1 MPPAVEPGELVDPG
15 VHGALLSAVAD
26 GAPLDRLGQ
35 HRLESL
41 KAAGLATPDGRPRF
55 PVAQAAQAKAVA
67 ETAGD
72 LGRAMARLVA
82 GEWSRLEVEYES
94 VHAALASPARPPAE
108 AAGAGPSRRGRG
120 AAFLV
125 VGGLLLDLGVRR
137 LLRRQGLAAPPFG
150 SAFVWLAEGEGAA
163 GSWFA
168 RVTGLPGR
176 GSLIRFGHPDA
187 PAFQLAAADPEAAPA
202 LPAALE
208 PALRELCEGL
218 GWSVV
223 RLVDDALPALDPVRR
238 RVPGADDEGA
248 FLAWAYTLAVDEAL
262 DRLSARGLLTP
273 PPTAVTTVR
282 VTDPALPARVAGGR
296 GWSAAA
302 GAAEEVAFV
311 EGVEAAGGQAAA
323 PVGGQRSGEG
333 GQRRQGGDGDQV
345 GGHGPSCGGGPGS
358 AAVAD
363 WGSAVDGLRV
373 LPRPVRAGL

>member
-1 MPPAVEPGELVDPG
+1 MGLPVSRDAWELGWWAPVPPALEPGELVDPG

-94 VHAALASPARPPAE
+94 VHAALARPEP
-108 AAGAGPSRRGRG
+108 GGP
-120 AAFLV
+120 AFLV
-125 VGGLLLDLGVRR
+125 VGGLLLDIGVRR

-163 GSWFA
+163 GGWFA

-176 GSLIRFGHPDA
+176 GSLIRFGRPAA
-187 PAFQLAAADPEAAPA
+187 PAFQLAAADPESAPA

-223 RLVDDALPALDPVRR
+223 RLVEDALPALDPVRR

-262 DRLSARGLLTP
+262 DRLAARGLLTP
-273 PPTAVTTVR
+273 PDTAVTAVR
-282 VTDPALPARVAGGR
+282 VTDPAL
-296 GWSAAA
+296 A
-302 GAAEEVAFV
+302 GAAT
-311 EGVEAAGGQAAA
+311 
-323 PVGGQRSGEG
+323 
-333 GQRRQGGDGDQV
+333 
-345 GGHGPSCGGGPGS
+345 
-358 AAVAD
+358 
-363 WGSAVDGLRV
+363 
-373 LPRPVRAGL
+373 

>member
-1 MPPAVEPGELVDPG
+1 MPRGIRARPAWELGWWAPVPPALEPGELVDPA

-41 KAAGLATPDGRPRF
+41 KAAGLATADGRPRF
-55 PVAQAAQAKAVA
+55 PVAPAPQAKAVA

-82 GEWSRLEVEYES
+82 GEWSRLEVEYEP
-94 VHAALASPARPPAE
+94 VHAALSPPTPAVAGE
-108 AAGAGPSRRGRG
+108 DEPGQATAGAAPGA

-137 LLRRQGLAAPPFG
+137 LLRRQGLASPPFG

-176 GSLIRFGHPDA
+176 GSLVRFGHPGA
-187 PAFQLAAADPEAAPA
+187 PDFQLAAADPEAAPA
-202 LPAALE
+202 LPASLE

-223 RLVDDALPALDPVRR
+223 RLVEDALPALDPVRR

-248 FLAWAYTLAVDEAL
+248 FLAWTYTLAVDEAL

-273 PPTAVTTVR
+273 PATGVTTVR
-282 VTDPALPARVAGGR
+282 VADPAL
-296 GWSAAA
+296 A
-302 GAAEEVAFV
+302 GAA
-311 EGVEAAGGQAAA
+311 
-323 PVGGQRSGEG
+323 
-333 GQRRQGGDGDQV
+333 
-345 GGHGPSCGGGPGS
+345 
-358 AAVAD
+358 
-363 WGSAVDGLRV
+363 L
-373 LPRPVRAGL
+373 

>member
-1 MPPAVEPGELVDPG
+1 MTRGTWELGWWAPVPPALEPDELVEPG
-15 VHGALLSAVAD
+15 VHGDLLSAVAE

-41 KAAGLATPDGRPRF
+41 KAAGLATADGRPRF
-55 PVAQAAQAKAVA
+55 PVARADQAKAVA

-82 GEWSRLEVEYES
+82 GEWSRLEVEYEP
-94 VHAALASPARPPAE
+94 VHAAMASPAPPRELSAP
-108 AAGAGPSRRGRG
+108 GA

-150 SAFVWLAEGEGAA
+150 SAYVWLAEGEGAA
-163 GSWFA
+163 GGWFA
-168 RVTGLPGR
+168 RVTALPGR
-176 GSLIRFGHPDA
+176 GSLIRFGRPGA

-223 RLVDDALPALDPVRR
+223 RLVEDALPALDPVRR
-238 RVPGADDEGA
+238 RIPGADDEGA
-248 FLAWAYTLAVDEAL
+248 FLAWSYTLAVDEAL

-273 PPTAVTTVR
+273 PASDVTAVR
-282 VTDPALPARVAGGR
+282 VNDPAL
-296 GWSAAA
+296 A
-302 GAAEEVAFV
+302 GAAV
-311 EGVEAAGGQAAA
+311 
-323 PVGGQRSGEG
+323 
-333 GQRRQGGDGDQV
+333 
-345 GGHGPSCGGGPGS
+345 
-358 AAVAD
+358 
-363 WGSAVDGLRV
+363 
-373 LPRPVRAGL
+373 

>member
-1 MPPAVEPGELVDPG
+1 VTRETWELGWWAPVPPALAPDELVEPA

-55 PVAQAAQAKAVA
+55 PVAPTPQAKSVA

-82 GEWSRLEVEYES
+82 GEWSRLEVEYEP
-94 VHAALASPARPPAE
+94 VHAALTPT
-108 AAGAGPSRRGRG
+108 AAGATS
-120 AAFLV
+120 FLL

-176 GSLIRFGHPDA
+176 GSLIRYGHPA
-187 PAFQLAAADPEAAPA
+187 TPAFRKAAADPEAAPA

-223 RLVDDALPALDPVRR
+223 RLVEDALPALDPVRR

-262 DRLSARGLLTP
+262 DRLAARGLVSP
-273 PPTAVTTVR
+273 PPAGVTAVR
-282 VTDPALPARVAGGR
+282 VTDPAL
-296 GWSAAA
+296 A
-302 GAAEEVAFV
+302 GAA
-311 EGVEAAGGQAAA
+311 
-323 PVGGQRSGEG
+323 
-333 GQRRQGGDGDQV
+333 
-345 GGHGPSCGGGPGS
+345 
-358 AAVAD
+358 
-363 WGSAVDGLRV
+363 L
-373 LPRPVRAGL
+373 

>member
-1 MPPAVEPGELVDPG
+1 MTRGIWELGWWAPVPPALEPDELVEPG
-15 VHGALLSAVAD
+15 VHGDLLSAVAD

-41 KAAGLATPDGRPRF
+41 KAAGLATVDGRPRF
-55 PVAQAAQAKAVA
+55 PVAPAAQAKAVA

-82 GEWSRLEVEYES
+82 GEWSRLEVEYEP
-94 VHAALASPARPPAE
+94 VHAAIS
-108 AAGAGPSRRGRG
+108 GPTPDPGD

-163 GSWFA
+163 GRWFA
-168 RVTGLPGR
+168 RVSGLPGR
-176 GSLIRFGHPDA
+176 GSLIRFGRPGV

-202 LPAALE
+202 LPSSLE

-223 RLVDDALPALDPVRR
+223 RLVEDALPALDPVRR

-248 FLAWAYTLAVDEAL
+248 FLAWAYTLAVDEAI
-262 DRLSARGLLTP
+262 DRLSARGLLTQP
-273 PPTAVTTVR
+273 PAAVTALR
-282 VTDPALPARVAGGR
+282 VTDPAL
-296 GWSAAA
+296 A
-302 GAAEEVAFV
+302 GAA
-311 EGVEAAGGQAAA
+311 
-323 PVGGQRSGEG
+323 
-333 GQRRQGGDGDQV
+333 
-345 GGHGPSCGGGPGS
+345 
-358 AAVAD
+358 
-363 WGSAVDGLRV
+363 L
-373 LPRPVRAGL
+373 

>member
-1 MPPAVEPGELVDPG
+1 VPPALEPGELVDPA

-41 KAAGLATPDGRPRF
+41 KAAGLATADGRPRF

-67 ETAGD
+67 EVSGD
-72 LGRAMARLVA
+72 LGRSIARLVA
-82 GEWSRLEVEYES
+82 GEWSRIEVEYEP
-94 VHAALASPARPPAE
+94 VHAALGPPVESRWGSAS
-108 AAGAGPSRRGRG
+108 GV

-137 LLRRQGLAAPPFG
+137 LLRRQGMAAPPFG

-163 GSWFA
+163 GGWFA

-223 RLVDDALPALDPVRR
+223 RLVEDALPALDPVRR
-238 RVPGADDEGA
+238 RVPGGDDEGA

-262 DRLSARGLLTP
+262 DRLAARGLLTP
-273 PPTAVTTVR
+273 PAAVVAVR
-282 VTDPALPARVAGGR
+282 VTDPAL
-296 GWSAAA
+296 A
-302 GAAEEVAFV
+302 GAA
-311 EGVEAAGGQAAA
+311 
-323 PVGGQRSGEG
+323 
-333 GQRRQGGDGDQV
+333 
-345 GGHGPSCGGGPGS
+345 
-358 AAVAD
+358 
-363 WGSAVDGLRV
+363 L
-373 LPRPVRAGL
+373 

>member
-1 MPPAVEPGELVDPG
+1 MTRPAWELGWWAPVPPALEPGELVDPA

-41 KAAGLATPDGRPRF
+41 KAAGLATADGRPRF
-55 PVAQAAQAKAVA
+55 PVAQADQAKAVA
-67 ETAGD
+67 EVAGD

-82 GEWSRLEVEYES
+82 GEWSRIEVEYEP
-94 VHAALASPARPPAE
+94 VHAAMAPAPDGSGAWKRPASPGAVSPG
-108 AAGAGPSRRGRG
+108 AASPGAASPGAASPGAASPGAASPGAASPGAASVGG

-150 SAFVWLAEGEGAA
+150 SAFVWLAEGGGAA
-163 GSWFA
+163 GGWFA
-168 RVTGLPGR
+168 RVTALPGR
-176 GSLIRFGHPDA
+176 GSLVRFGRPDA

-223 RLVDDALPALDPVRR
+223 RLVEDALPALDPVRR

-262 DRLSARGLLTP
+262 DRLAARGLLTP
-273 PPTAVTTVR
+273 PPTLVTAVR
-282 VTDPALPARVAGGR
+282 VTDPAL
-296 GWSAAA
+296 A
-302 GAAEEVAFV
+302 GAAV
-311 EGVEAAGGQAAA
+311 
-323 PVGGQRSGEG
+323 
-333 GQRRQGGDGDQV
+333 
-345 GGHGPSCGGGPGS
+345 
-358 AAVAD
+358 
-363 WGSAVDGLRV
+363 
-373 LPRPVRAGL
+373 

>member
-1 MPPAVEPGELVDPG
+1 MTSGARPRAAWELGWWAPVPPALEPGELVDPA
-15 VHGALLSAVAD
+15 VHGSLLSAVAD

-55 PVAQAAQAKAVA
+55 PVAPAAQAKAVA

-82 GEWSRLEVEYES
+82 GEWSRLEVEYEPL
-94 VHAALASPARPPAE
+94 HAALSTPPPDAARPAPPAGETSAVGNEPGRDVPARPAP
-108 AAGAGPSRRGRG
+108 GV
-120 AAFLV
+120 AAFVV

-137 LLRRQGLAAPPFG
+137 LLRRQGLASPPFG

-163 GSWFA
+163 GRWFA
-168 RVTGLPGR
+168 RVTALPGR
-176 GSLIRFGHPDA
+176 GSLVRFGHPDA

-223 RLVDDALPALDPVRR
+223 RLVEDALPALDPVRR
-238 RVPGADDEGA
+238 RVPGAEDEGA

-262 DRLSARGLLTP
+262 GRLAARGLLVP
-273 PPTAVTTVR
+273 PPTAVTAVR
-282 VTDPALPARVAGGR
+282 VADPAL
-296 GWSAAA
+296 A
-302 GAAEEVAFV
+302 GAA
-311 EGVEAAGGQAAA
+311 
-323 PVGGQRSGEG
+323 
-333 GQRRQGGDGDQV
+333 
-345 GGHGPSCGGGPGS
+345 
-358 AAVAD
+358 
-363 WGSAVDGLRV
+363 LY
-373 LPRPVRAGL
+373 

>member
-1 MPPAVEPGELVDPG
+1 VRRGGEWELGWWAPVPPAVEPGELVDPG
-15 VHGALLSAVAD
+15 VHGALLSAVAG

-35 HRLESL
+35 HRLEAL

-94 VHAALASPARPPAE
+94 VHAALASPAPAE
-108 AAGAGPSRRGRG
+108 AGLAEVEAVPPWTDASWGLSAPGA

-202 LPAALE
+202 LPAAIE

-282 VTDPALPARVAGGR
+282 VTDPAL
-296 GWSAAA
+296 A
-302 GAAEEVAFV
+302 GATA
-311 EGVEAAGGQAAA
+311 
-323 PVGGQRSGEG
+323 
-333 GQRRQGGDGDQV
+333 
-345 GGHGPSCGGGPGS
+345 
-358 AAVAD
+358 
-363 WGSAVDGLRV
+363 
-373 LPRPVRAGL
+373 